1 LKAAVFQ
8 GAGLPHKIESVP
20 DPAPGPHELIVRVER
35 CGICGTDL
43 HATEQHDHAHP
54 ALRGFF
60 QRFTPGMILGH
71 EFSGT
76 VVAKGQKVTRF
87 AVGDRLTTM
96 GVAGCGRCEACAA
109 GTPVWCP
116 QKRAVQGGFAEY
128 AVIGEGG
135 AFALPDDVSA
145 VQGALIEPL
154 ACSHHAV
161 ELAQIHAGARVL
173 VIGAG
178 ATGLGAALFARN
190 HGAGRIA
197 ITARSKAREGLA
209 LDMGA
214 DYFIQQGA
222 TLQDAVADLLGGPPQ
237 YVFECVGAPGLLDQ
251 AIMCAAPR
259 GAVIVS
265 GLCYEPDPIASAA
278 AVFKELRL
286 QFSNAYR
293 MADFEAVCA
302 RLRAE
307 PGKADKL
314 VTAEIALEEFP
325 SVFEA
330 LRGRTAHCKVLV
342 RF

>member
-8 GAGLPHKIESVP
+8 GAGLPHKIETVP
-20 DPAPGPHELIVRVER
+20 DPTPGPHDLIVRVEK
-35 CGICGTDL
+35 CGICGSDL
-43 HATEQHDHAHP
+43 HATEKHDHPHP

-60 QRFTPGMILGH
+60 QRFQPGVILGH

-76 VVAKGQKVTRF
+76 VVAKGREVTRF

-96 GVAGCGRCEACAA
+96 GITGCGRCDACAA
-109 GTPVWCP
+109 GTPVWCS
-116 QKRAVQGGFAEY
+116 QKRPVQGGFAQY
-128 AVIGEGG
+128 AVVGEVG
-135 AFALPDDVSA
+135 AFALPDGISA

-161 ELAQIHAGARVL
+161 GLAQIRPGAGVL

-178 ATGLGAALFARN
+178 ATGLGVALFAR
-190 HGAGRIA
+190 HYGAGRIA
-197 ITARSKAREGLA
+197 VTARSKDREGMA

-222 TLQDAVADLLGGPPQ
+222 GLHDAVLDLLGGAPE
-237 YVFECVGAPGLLDQ
+237 YVFECVGASGLLDQ

-259 GAVIVS
+259 GAVIAS
-265 GLCYEPDPIASAA
+265 GHCYEPDPITSAA

-286 QFSNAYR
+286 QFSNAYG

-302 RLRAE
+302 KMQAE
-307 PGKADKL
+307 PGRADKL
-314 VTAEIALEEFP
+314 VTAEIALEAFP
-325 SVFEA
+325 STFEA

-342 RF
+342 RS